1 MDKRFRIDG
10 TREVDSRNPVPYDR
24 ACDDPDSR
32 CDRADLESGH
42 EARPLRRDAERNRQR
57 ILVAARELLAGNGL
71 ALTLNDVA
79 HHAGVGVGTVYR
91 HFPDRDELVDAALA
105 GPLETYA
112 EQIEQ
117 CLTIDDPW
125 QALEEMTTLGLASHV
140 ANRGLRD
147 AALGVG
153 KGAHQAAV
161 AQRILP
167 LVDDLLERARAA
179 GVLRADVTTSD
190 LFMIHFMVTEF
201 ADHSADVRPEAYE
214 RYRALFMDALRARP
228 DEPTLVAPLSTAE
241 TEAVATHWMES
252 HRSRAS

>member
-1 MDKRFRIDG
+1 VTSSTPGAAAPPAPSDTDG
-10 TREVDSRNPVPYDR
+10 T
-24 ACDDPDSR
+24 PDAGTR
-32 CDRADLESGH
+32 R
-42 EARPLRRDAERNRQR
+42 LRRDAERNRRR
-57 ILVAARELLAGNGL
+57 ILVAARELLAEHGL

-91 HFPDRDELVDAALA
+91 HFPDRDELIDAALA

-112 EQIEQ
+112 ELIEQ
-117 CLTIDDPW
+117 CLTIEDPW
-125 QALEEMTTLGLASHV
+125 QALVQMTTQGLASHV

-153 KGAHQAAV
+153 KGDHQTAV

-167 LVDDLLERARAA
+167 LVDGLVERARRA
-179 GVLRADVTTSD
+179 GVVRSDVTTND
-190 LFMIHFMVTEF
+190 LLMIHFMVTEL

-214 RYRALFMDALRARP
+214 RYLALFVDALRARP
-228 DEPTLVAPLSTAE
+228 DEPTLAPPLSTAE

-252 HRSRAS
+252 HRRRAV